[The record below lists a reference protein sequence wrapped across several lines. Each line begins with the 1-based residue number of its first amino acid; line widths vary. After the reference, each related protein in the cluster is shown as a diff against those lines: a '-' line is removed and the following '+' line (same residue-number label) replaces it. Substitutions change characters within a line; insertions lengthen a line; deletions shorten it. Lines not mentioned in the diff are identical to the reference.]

1 MVAKLR
7 MAFTEGN
14 TNREYSFFW
23 GGMVGFG
30 WMDGWM
36 DGREQKVGG
45 GDVRAKASS
54 WNGEWNKAKN
64 DCKGTVL
71 LQSKPQNASSGW
83 GAVFLCDLAHAASG
97 IKKTKA
103 SAHGSV
109 DGGKDYSS
117 IIC

>member
-1 MVAKLR
+1 
-7 MAFTEGN
+7 MAFIEGK
-14 TNREYSFFW
+14 TNKECLYL
-23 GGMVGFG
+23 G
-30 WMDGWM
+30 WAW
-36 DGREQKVGG
+36 RY
-45 GDVRAKASS
+45 GD
-54 WNGEWNKAKN
+54 